1 MKLCDFCGFV
11 IKEQD
16 AKCSNCRMM
25 VPGREAMFTP
35 SKVEMA
41 KLESKSPPP
50 QRGIS
55 SYIPKKLIAFLA
67 SLRGNSLQI

>member
-35 SKVEMA
+35 PKVEID
-41 KLESKSPPP
+41 EV
-50 QRGIS
+50 GV
-55 SYIPKKLIAFLA
+55 
-67 SLRGNSLQI
+67 